1 MDTTE
6 NELGGDFDLAFTL
19 SKVGKGGGLICC
31 YSSPRNMDSKSS
43 NKIKRWFVKLQIT
56 FYRLIRL
63 QLIIPCF
70 SNLLILVFKCST
82 LGPFMVRN

>member
-19 SKVGKGGGLICC
+19 SKVGKGGLICC
-31 YSSPRNMDSKSS
+31 YCSPRNMDSKSS

-56 FYRLIRL
+56 F
-63 QLIIPCF
+63 
-70 SNLLILVFKCST
+70 LLLPGVLHDIENILKSILLHPLLSLPIHQFT
-82 LGPFMVRN
+82 H